1 MLAQFSAQFMAD
13 IRNSVETARARDG
26 IVNVIALAEELRK
39 RNESE
44 NIALEDVEVMVLRM
58 AQSYN
63 AAIELSGGGWRGGYG
78 ARPKCSAVFAL
89 EDADV

>member
-63 AAIELSGGGWRGGYG
+63 AAIELSGGDG
-78 ARPKCSAVFAL
+78 A
-89 EDADV
+89 EDTERVQNVPQSLH